1 MVKTV
6 IIEFKRYR
14 HYMLRCVFIFSDKQ
28 ASAPMTMT
36 ETGKKEE
43 GVDIPL
49 EGSPPRKV
57 DANANDNS
65 PTSVASLLM
74 TPTSNRMSD
83 ADIFKTPEPVTPT
96 SSAKK
101 RKRLTPE
108 EKNLREMVG
117 VEFILDLWMG
127 RICFVGVLLYYFVF

>member
-1 MVKTV
+1 
-6 IIEFKRYR
+6 
-14 HYMLRCVFIFSDKQ
+14 
-28 ASAPMTMT
+28 MT

-43 GVDIPL
+43 GVDLPL
-49 EGSPPRKV
+49 EGSPQRKVAV

-65 PTSVASLLM
+65 PSPSPVASLLM
-74 TPTSNRMSD
+74 TPTSNRLSD

-108 EKNLREMVG
+108 ERNLREMVW
-117 VEFILDLWMG
+117 DLLMSFE
-127 RICFVGVLLYYFVF
+127 CDVKCVLYA